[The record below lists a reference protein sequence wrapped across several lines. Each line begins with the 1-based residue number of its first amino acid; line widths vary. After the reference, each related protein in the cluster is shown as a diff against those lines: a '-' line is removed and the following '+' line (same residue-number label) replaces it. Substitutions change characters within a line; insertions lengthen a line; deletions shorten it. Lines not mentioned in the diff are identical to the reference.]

1 MKRTRTLAAGLAVTA
16 LVLTA
21 CGSDDGDG
29 TDTEPAADT
38 ADDTDG
44 TAAGDTDG
52 DDPEAA
58 EIRLWIN
65 GPDTP
70 ESMREWL
77 VEAFETENPGSTLVI
92 EEQQWEGLVD
102 RLTTAL
108 GSPSETPD
116 VVEIGNTQSATFAA
130 AGAFSDIT
138 DMVPELGGDDL
149 LQGFVDAGSAD
160 GNVHAVPL
168 YAGSAYVFYRT
179 DLFDELGLDVPT
191 TMDEFVETAI
201 TLKESSDDPNFS
213 GFWLPG
219 QDWRDG
225 AAFLWDAGGAFA
237 VEQDGEWEGQLS
249 TPESQ
254 AGLATVQRLFEEA
267 SGAPSDGNEADPQV
281 PFCAEEIG
289 MMLRPGWVLSLIDDP
304 ENGCPEL
311 TENVGVFPLPGS
323 DGEPAPVLLGG
334 SNIAVSANSQH
345 QELARNL
352 LGLILSDEFQRQY
365 AENGLTPAKV
375 SLAEGLGDDEF
386 AQATRAAVT
395 NAKLTPAAPEWASVE
410 GSRILED
417 LFVSIANGGD
427 IEQLTADADDEL
439 NAMLN

>member
-1 MKRTRTLAAGLAVTA
+1 MKRTRTLAAGLAVSA
-16 LVLTA
+16 LVLAA
-21 CGSDDGDG
+21 CGSDDEGDG
-29 TDTEPAADT
+29 TAAEPAADT
-38 ADDTDG
+38 TDDADD
-44 TAAGDTDG
+44 AADDAG

-77 VEAFETENPGSTLVI
+77 VEAFEAENPGSTLVI

-116 VVEIGNTQSATFAA
+116 VVEIGNTQAATFAA

-149 LQGFVDAGSAD
+149 LQGFVEAGSAG
-160 GNVHAVPL
+160 GNVYAVPL

-179 DLFDELGLDVPT
+179 DLFDELGLEVPT

-237 VEQDGEWEGQLS
+237 VEEDGEWVGQLS

-254 AGLATVQRLFEEA
+254 AGLATVQRVFEEA
-267 SGAPSDGNEADPQV
+267 SGAPTDGNEADPQV
-281 PFCAEEIG
+281 PFCAGEIG

-304 ENGCPEL
+304 ENGCPEM

-345 QELARNL
+345 QELARSL
-352 LGLILSDEFQRQY
+352 IRLILSDDFQSQY

-375 SLAEGLGDDEF
+375 SLADGLGDDEF

-395 NAKLTPAAPEWASVE
+395 NAKLTPAAPAWASVE

-427 IEQLTADADDEL
+427 IEQLAADADAEL
-439 NAMLN
+439 DAMLN